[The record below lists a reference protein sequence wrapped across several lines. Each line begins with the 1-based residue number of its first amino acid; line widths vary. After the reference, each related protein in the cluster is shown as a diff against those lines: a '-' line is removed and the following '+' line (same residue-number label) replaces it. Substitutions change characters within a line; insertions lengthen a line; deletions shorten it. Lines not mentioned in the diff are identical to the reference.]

1 MNYKKCFP
9 YILFYIIVLSC
20 INIPVNALR
29 SSQTFRLG
37 DCSLPV
43 DEDDFIEYDFET
55 ADGLTILKVSIIEIY
70 QLLGVFDC
78 LAVNISVDRYNTT
91 TNKYAT
97 LILDSL
103 EFENQ
108 QILTYNKTM
117 QYFHFNESM
126 QTLLTEGYGGY
137 YFIPN
142 DPVDV
147 NVVKTFI
154 DSQTTYTA
162 SLQGNTITI
171 DINNNQAILT
181 YNEKGILSEEQI
193 KQNDQIV
200 STLKLK
206 LSEPTV
212 SFSNFFILILLA
224 SVIGLTIKRYRRI
237 FSRKSNR
244 EL

>member
-20 INIPVNALR
+20 ITINVNALR
-29 SSQTFRLG
+29 SSPTFSIG
-37 DCSLPV
+37 DCSVPV

-55 ADGLTILKVSIIEIY
+55 ADGLITIKVSIIDIY

-91 TNKYAT
+91 TSKYAT

-117 QYFHFNESM
+117 QYFQFNESM
-126 QTLLTEGYGGY
+126 EILLTEGYGGY

-147 NVVKTFI
+147 NIVKIFI
-154 DSQTTYTA
+154 ESQTAYSA

-171 DINNNQAILT
+171 DVNNNQAILT
-181 YNEKGILSEEQI
+181 YGEDGILQQEQI
-193 KQNDQIV
+193 KANDQII

-206 LSEPTV
+206 HSEPTV
-212 SFSNFFILILLA
+212 SSSNLFIMILLA
-224 SVIGLTIKRYRRI
+224 SVIGLTIKRYRTI
-237 FSRKSNR
+237 LSKKSNR

>member
-20 INIPVNALR
+20 INIPVTALR
-29 SSQTFRLG
+29 SSPTFRLG
-37 DCSLPV
+37 DCSVPV

-55 ADGLTILKVSIIEIY
+55 ADGLTILKVSIVDIY
-70 QLLGVFDC
+70 QLLGIFDC

-91 TNKYAT
+91 TNKYTT

-108 QILTYNKTM
+108 QILAYNKTM
-117 QYFHFNESM
+117 QYFQFNESM

-142 DPVDV
+142 EPVDV
-147 NVVKTFI
+147 NIVKTFI
-154 DSQTTYTA
+154 ESQTAYTA
-162 SLQGNTITI
+162 SIQGNTITI
-171 DINNNQAILT
+171 DINNDQAILT
-181 YNEKGILSEEQI
+181 YNELGILSEEQI

-206 LSEPTV
+206 LSEPII

-224 SVIGLTIKRYRRI
+224 SIIGLTIKRYRMI
-237 FSRKSNR
+237 LSRKSNR